1 VKHNRNHGIKGL
13 RLFELG
19 NIHLLIDGKSS
30 NSLEAY
36 QEEERLLLVISGN
49 QVPISYGNAS
59 RGVDMLDMKGEV
71 SALLSKFC
79 LDNYR
84 FIYYDTHEVLSEP
97 CVGIEING
105 TYAGFFG
112 KIRKQ
117 IVDELD
123 IDEAVFVCEMN
134 IRALRD
140 GCVRDRKFSPL
151 PKFPGVTRDLAF
163 TIDAALPQNKV
174 EEVIRQVGRP
184 LCTNVV
190 LFDTYSGQQTGK
202 DKKSVAYALEFQS
215 PDHTLTEEEIDRML
229 AKIIEAV
236 QRQCNGVLRS

>member
-1 VKHNRNHGIKGL
+1 M
-13 RLFELG
+13 FELG

-123 IDEAVFVCEMN
+123 IDEAVFVCEVN

-140 GCVRDRKFSPL
+140 GWVRDRKFSPL

-236 QRQCNGVLRS
+236 QRR